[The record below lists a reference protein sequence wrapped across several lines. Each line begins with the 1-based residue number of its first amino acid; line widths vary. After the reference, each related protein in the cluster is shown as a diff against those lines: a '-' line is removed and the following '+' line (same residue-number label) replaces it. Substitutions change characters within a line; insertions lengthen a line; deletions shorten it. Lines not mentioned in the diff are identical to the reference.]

1 MGIRL
6 TEISTPLGGIG
17 WEYTD
22 KTEKKEV
29 LPLRTLQPRQIIKVF
44 ISSICGDKGKYDR
57 IRAELKKA
65 IEDTGIA
72 QVYLF
77 EAEGAASIPAGA
89 HYSYNLEDCDICI
102 FLIDNADGIKSGVQ
116 K

>member
-17 WEYTD
+17 WEYAN

-29 LPLRTLQPRQIIKVF
+29 LPLCTLQPRQIIKVF

-57 IRAELKKA
+57 IRAELKRQLRIQALLRSTFLKLKVLLQYRQAHIIVIIWRTA
-65 IEDTGIA
+65 ISA
-72 QVYLF
+72 F
-77 EAEGAASIPAGA
+77 S
-89 HYSYNLEDCDICI
+89 
-102 FLIDNADGIKSGVQ
+102 
-116 K
+116 

>member
-17 WEYTD
+17 WEYAN
-22 KTEKKEV
+22 KTEKKEI

-65 IEDTGIA
+65 IEDQLRIQALLKSTFLKLKVLLQYRQAHIIVIIWRTA
-72 QVYLF
+72 
-77 EAEGAASIPAGA
+77 IPAF
-89 HYSYNLEDCDICI
+89 S
-102 FLIDNADGIKSGVQ
+102 
-116 K
+116 